1 MTGLSSDPAQ
11 WLPVFFAALMG
22 LSILVYVILDGF
34 DLGVGLLSPLAPPV
48 ERDRMVASIGP
59 FWDANE
65 TWLVLAIGLL
75 LVAFPAAHGKIL
87 SGLYLPVAVMLIG
100 LILRGVAF
108 EFRVKAPVVQKPGW
122 DRAFFAGS
130 LMASLAQ
137 GFMLGIYI
145 LGLEWSAWSVTFG
158 ALTAICLTTAYAFI
172 GATWLIFKTEDR
184 LQRRSVLWAR
194 RSIWGV
200 MLGLAAVSAASPLA
214 SPRIFDKWFSVPEVL
229 FLAPLPILSAVVGS
243 MSAYYHDTLDTS
255 NAEERDIFA
264 HRILAKLPTIAAA
277 AYKHNSGQP
286 FMYPRNDL
294 NYCENML
301 QMFFSVPAEP
311 YEIDPVAS
319 EALELPAMRTV
330 DVEQF
335 CSWSACRMNS
345 RSRASEATGSISYG
359 SAGTEK
365 NICSMFSQ

>member
-108 EFRVKAPVVQKPGW
+108 EFRVKAPAVQKPAW

-145 LGLEWSAWSVTFG
+145 LGLEWSARSVTFG

-194 RSIWGV
+194 HSIWGV

-229 FLAPLPILSAVVGS
+229 FLAPLPILSAVVGMVLIAALRALPARGDAWS
-243 MSAYYHDTLDTS
+243 WVPFASTLVLFSLAFCGLAYSFYPYVVPGTL
-255 NAEERDIFA
+255 
-264 HRILAKLPTIAAA
+264 TIYDAAA
-277 AYKHNSGQP
+277 APESLIIILFGT
-286 FMYPRNDL
+286 L
-294 NYCENML
+294 AVL
-301 QMFFSVPAEP
+301 
-311 YEIDPVAS
+311 PVIIGYTCVAYFIFRGK
-319 EALELPAMRTV
+319 ATEL
-330 DVEQF
+330 
-335 CSWSACRMNS
+335 
-345 RSRASEATGSISYG
+345 SYD
-359 SAGTEK
+359 
-365 NICSMFSQ
+365 